1 MLYIFHTLEVPYE
14 KENTMTI
21 YNYSL
26 QKKDGSELSLK
37 AYENKVLII
46 VNTASKCGFTPQY
59 EGLEK
64 LYKTY
69 KEQGLEIIAVPS
81 NQFAEEEP
89 GSNEDIQHFCKLN
102 YGVSFLVASKA
113 DVRDEQA
120 LPLFKFLT
128 KEQSF
133 KGFPPAERTEPLKT
147 YLEEHFPHYLTD
159 ESIKWN
165 FTKFLINKK
174 GQVVDRFEPVM
185 TPEAMIPAIEKL
197 LTE

>member
-1 MLYIFHTLEVPYE
+1 
-14 KENTMTI
+14 MTI

-26 QKKDGSELSLK
+26 PKKDGSELSLK

-59 EGLEK
+59 EELEK

-133 KGFPPAERTEPLKT
+133 KGFPPAERTELLRT

-159 ESIKWN
+159 DSIKWN

-197 LTE
+197 LAE